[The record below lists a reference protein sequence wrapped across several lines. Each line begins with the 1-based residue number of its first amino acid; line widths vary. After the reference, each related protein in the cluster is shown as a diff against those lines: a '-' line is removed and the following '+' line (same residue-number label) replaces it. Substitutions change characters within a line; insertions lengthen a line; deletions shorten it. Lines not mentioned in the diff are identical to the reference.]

1 MGLSV
6 VNGLMTVETAV
17 SSVLV
22 LALIVVIDVTGEQLE
37 LQSITTFEAHFPGF
51 LVIIKID
58 HVIL

>member
-37 LQSITTFEAHFPGF
+37 LQSITT
-51 LVIIKID
+51 LI
-58 HVIL
+58 